1 MIVKLFDFLASLILN
16 KCKLK
21 KIPQRIIKVFV
32 ETARIEKYMSNDKIL
47 IYKGSV

>member
-1 MIVKLFDFLASLILN
+1 MIIRLFEFLTSIISN

-21 KIPQRIIKVFV
+21 KIPQRIIKVLV
-32 ETARIEKYMSNDKIL
+32 ETARVERYMSNDKIL

>member
-1 MIVKLFDFLASLILN
+1 MIVKLFDCLASIISN

-21 KIPQRIIKVFV
+21 KIPQRIVKVLV
-32 ETARIEKYMSNDKIL
+32 ETARIERYMSNDKIL